1 MVAITL
7 RDDYSAEEVRA
18 LAARAK
24 NGAQARR
31 LLSIAMVY
39 DGMSRTA
46 AAAIGGMDRQTL
58 RDWVHRFNDEG
69 PDGLVNRKAPGQPRK
84 LDEAQRR
91 ALAEVVEQGPIPAIH
106 GVVRWR
112 LVDLKQWLWDEF
124 AIELDASTVSRELKA
139 LGFVKL
145 SPRPRHRA
153 QNEYVLEDFKKA
165 SPPP

>member
-145 SPRPRHRA
+145 SPRPRHQA

>member
-91 ALAEVVEQGPIPAIH
+91 ALAEVVEQGPIPVIH

-145 SPRPRHRA
+145 SPRPRHQA